1 MILSYIFINHAW
13 ILLNIVSW
21 KSKKL
26 QNSFVNEVKRT
37 GIHHITDG
45 FFGDKNF
52 MHDTGSH
59 LPVGDIEQKMK
70 LSIKDFTFSK
80 CDHIRSFV
88 WI

>member
-1 MILSYIFINHAW
+1 MKSNALAFITS
-13 ILLNIVSW
+13 LMV
-21 KSKKL
+21 
-26 QNSFVNEVKRT
+26 
-37 GIHHITDG
+37 

-88 WI
+88 